1 MDKSSFCGH
10 YCICTSV
17 FREKLFEKEAFF
29 GALLALFGECFFTY
43 TEQKKNISANECN
56 RWMHKFHHELG
67 KAILPN
73 VNLGL
78 MENMLCE
85 FKREAASQTSTSRIK
100 DCIFKLDHRGSW
112 QNLYRLEFKSTMSAI
127 LHICPGKQGI
137 PMFKKKPSC
146 GIGSWVIVPS
156 SSETHDNICWINS
169 LGTSMDKLYLE
180 KSKLHLPSR
189 LCKCFSV
196 KT

>member
-1 MDKSSFCGH
+1 MSRSSGG
-10 YCICTSV
+10 YSYINSLRTKGS
-17 FREKLFEKEAFF
+17 
-29 GALLALFGECFFTY
+29 
-43 TEQKKNISANECN
+43 KKISANECN
-56 RWMHKFHHELG
+56 RWMHECHHELG
-67 KAILPN
+67 KAVSPN

-85 FKREAASQTSTSRIK
+85 FKREAASRTSTSRIK

-112 QNLYRLEFKSTMSAI
+112 QNLYHLEFKSAMSVI
-127 LHICPGKQGI
+127 LHIRPGKQRI
-137 PMFKKKPSC
+137 PMFQKKPSC
-146 GIGSWVIVPS
+146 DIGSWVIVPS
-156 SSETHDNICWINS
+156 SSKMHDNICWINS
-169 LGTSMDKLYLE
+169 LGTSVDKLYLE